1 MRCEF
6 SQWVGKIPWSRK
18 WQPIPVFLPEK
29 SHGQSSLAG
38 CSPKGRKVLD
48 VTEHSHNYFL
58 RIYYVS
64 SPIKKEIHKKRDS
77 KIPLE
82 SLEENI
88 LFFH

>member
-64 SPIKKEIHKKRDS
+64 SPIKKEIHKKRDF